1 MLLTVLYV
9 RLFNKTIKIRGV
21 SKGIFSCTVR
31 QFWLFGLHLADPS
44 GSSQAYDEPAD
55 CSLRTKDI
63 WNNLRLL
70 FAQ

>member
-9 RLFNKTIKIRGV
+9 HLFNKNMKIRGI
-21 SKGIFSCTVR
+21 SRELFSCTVR
-31 QFWLFGLHLADPS
+31 QFWLFGLHLPGPS
-44 GSSQAYDEPAD
+44 GSSQVYDEPAD

-63 WNNLRLL
+63 WKNIRLL